1 MAEGTLFFQTT
12 KAQHPMVKD
21 ARGIKRTCQSS
32 ECGSRFYD
40 LNRDPIVCPICGT
53 IYEIAHAPPGAV
65 IDKVDEASARKTK
78 KSEFASAD
86 GEADEKDEEEDLV
99 DVEADDDLA
108 DADDDTFL
116 EDEETDGGDV
126 SNIIGGA
133 HDGDEDET

>member
-12 KAQHPMVKD
+12 KAQHPMAKD

-133 HDGDEDET
+133 HDRDEDES